1 MKNFKQRIID
11 KKLKEELS
19 IKNGIVKVDEVSCDG
34 CGDCIEKCPFDALSM
49 ITLTDKEVKALPFK
63 GRLKVMVKGSDKA
76 IINQDLCTACGI
88 CMKNCHEFAI
98 HKTAKKTA

>member
-1 MKNFKQRIID
+1 MK
-11 KKLKEELS
+11 
-19 IKNGIVKVDEVSCDG
+19 
-34 CGDCIEKCPFDALSM
+34 ALA
-49 ITLTDKEVKALPFK
+49 DQEVKALPIK
-63 GRLKVMVKGSDKA
+63 GRIKVMIKGKNKA